1 MQKTRQEQY
10 DQGIIHKRSKQEI
23 EADDL
28 LLKREISINPLF
40 NANTKYSTEL
50 LNRAQFIEEYP
61 KLQSELEYLD
71 ESDGK
76 FVSNKQPR
84 LNFIHRGVLSIK
96 GVDDREQKHCI
107 IKSNNS
113 IRTRT
118 YRARKRLYDKER
130 ERLFNE
136 QSEDIKSLRETIQL
150 QKDHIRR
157 RDEWL
162 DRLQTKEINEIKEKE
177 YLDKS
182 IQTNDDGRLEE
193 YFDDILFKNV
203 DITNSFISCDF

>member
-1 MQKTRQEQY
+1 MQKSRQEQY
-10 DQGIIHKRSKQEI
+10 DQGIIYKRSKQKI

-28 LLKREISINPLF
+28 LLKREMKINPLF
-40 NANTKYSTEL
+40 NSSSKYSTEL

-61 KLQSELEYLD
+61 KLQKELEYLD
-71 ESDGK
+71 ENDGK

-84 LNFIHRGVLSIK
+84 LNFINRGVLSIK
-96 GVDDREQKHCI
+96 GVDDREQKNDI

-150 QKDHIRR
+150 QKDHIKR

-162 DRLQTKEINEIKEKE
+162 DRLQNKEINEIKEKE

>member
-1 MQKTRQEQY
+1 MQKSRQEQY
-10 DQGIIHKRSKQEI
+10 DQGIIYKRSKQKI

-28 LLKREISINPLF
+28 LLKREMKINPLF
-40 NANTKYSTEL
+40 NSSSKYSTEL

-61 KLQSELEYLD
+61 KLQKELEYLD
-71 ESDGK
+71 ENDGK

-84 LNFIHRGVLSIK
+84 LNFINRGVLSIK
-96 GVDDREQKHCI
+96 GVDDREQKNNI

-150 QKDHIRR
+150 QKDHIKR

-162 DRLQTKEINEIKEKE
+162 DRLQNKEINEIKEKE